1 MQKVFKYVFVGLGV
15 VVGVLLAWQFSSDR
29 SLSGSFP
36 GDELQA
42 KDELIKDFLDE
53 QAYFQSRIV
62 SLHEQIDTAE
72 SGLESQAEVANVEIL
87 DELKEDAGLSEVRGS
102 GLEILLDDSPF
113 ALRDGAEVSDIDL
126 VQAADIR
133 DIVNIL
139 NAANV
144 EAISVNNQRIIATSP
159 ISSVGTTILINNSH
173 TAPPFTI
180 SAVGDTDMMLERIQN
195 DALLSSLFDRV
206 SKNKLVFQATVKEWV
221 SVPIYNGDLK
231 INYLNLVD

>member
-1 MQKVFKYVFVGLGV
+1 MGV
-15 VVGVLLAWQFSSDR
+15 ILAWQFSTDKP
-29 SLSGSFP
+29 LSGSFP

-42 KDELIKDFLDE
+42 KDELIKDYLDE

-62 SLHEQIDTAE
+62 SLHERIDSAE
-72 SGLESQAEVANVEIL
+72 AGLESQAEVANVEIL
-87 DELKEDAGLSEVRGS
+87 DRLKDDAGLSEVRGK
-102 GLEILLDDSPF
+102 GLEILLDDSPL
-113 ALRDGAEVSDIDL
+113 ALRDGADVSNIEL

-139 NAANV
+139 NAANAD
-144 EAISVNNQRIIATSP
+144 AISVNNQRIIATSP

-173 TAPPFTI
+173 TAPSFTI

-195 DALLSSLFDRV
+195 DALLNSLFNRV
-206 SKNKLVFQATVKEWV
+206 STNKLVFQVTVKEWL

-231 INYLNLVD
+231 VNYLNLVD

>member
-1 MQKVFKYVFVGLGV
+1 MGV
-15 VVGVLLAWQFSSDR
+15 ILAWQFSTDK

-42 KDELIKDFLDE
+42 KDELIKDYLDE

-62 SLHEQIDTAE
+62 SLHEQIDSAE
-72 SGLESQAEVANVEIL
+72 AGLESQAEVANVEIL
-87 DELKEDAGLSEVRGS
+87 DGLKDDAGLSEIRGK
-102 GLEILLDDSPF
+102 GLEILLDDSPL
-113 ALRDGAEVSDIDL
+113 ALRDGANVSDIDL
-126 VQAADIR
+126 VQAADLR

-139 NAANV
+139 NAANAD
-144 EAISVNNQRIIATSP
+144 AISVNNQRIISTSP

-173 TAPPFTI
+173 TAPSFTI

-195 DALLSSLFDRV
+195 DALLNSLFDRV
-206 SKNKLVFQATVKEWV
+206 STNKLVFQVTVKEWV

>member
-1 MQKVFKYVFVGLGV
+1 M
-15 VVGVLLAWQFSSDR
+15 GVLLAWQFSTDK
-29 SLSGSFP
+29 SLGGSFP

-42 KDELIKDFLDE
+42 KDELIKEYLDE
-53 QAYFQSRIV
+53 QAYLQSRIV
-62 SLHEQIDTAE
+62 SLHEQIDSAE

-87 DELKEDAGLSEVRGS
+87 DELKENTGLSEVRGK
-102 GLEILLDDSPF
+102 GLEILLDDSPL
-113 ALRDGAEVSDIDL
+113 ALRDGADVSDMDL

-144 EAISVNNQRIIATSP
+144 DAISVNNQRIIATSP
-159 ISSVGTTILINNSH
+159 ISSVGTTILINSSH

-206 SKNKLVFQATVKEWV
+206 STNKLVFQVAVKEWV

-231 INYLNLVD
+231 LNYLNLVD

>member
-1 MQKVFKYVFVGLGV
+1 M
-15 VVGVLLAWQFSSDR
+15 GVLLAWQFSTDK

-42 KDELIKDFLDE
+42 KDELIKEYLDD
-53 QAYFQSRIV
+53 QSYLQSRIV
-62 SLHEQIDTAE
+62 SLHEKIDGAE

-87 DELKEDAGLSEVRGS
+87 DELKEDAGLSEVRGK
-102 GLEILLDDSPF
+102 GLEILLNDSPL
-113 ALRDGAEVSDIDL
+113 ALRDGADVSDIDL

-144 EAISVNNQRIIATSP
+144 DAISVNNQRIIATSP

-180 SAVGDTDMMLERIQN
+180 NAVGDTDMMLERIQN
-195 DALLSSLFDRV
+195 DALLSSLFERV
-206 SKNKLVFQATVKEWV
+206 STNKLVFQLTVKEWV

-231 INYLNLVD
+231 VNYLNLVD

>member
-1 MQKVFKYVFVGLGV
+1 MQKAFKYIFIGLGLI
-15 VVGVLLAWQFSSDR
+15 VGVILAWQFSSDK

-42 KDELIKDFLDE
+42 KDELIKDYLDE
-53 QAYFQSRIV
+53 QSYFQSRIV

-87 DELKEDAGLSEVRGS
+87 DELKEDVGLSDVRGP
-102 GLEILLDDSPF
+102 GLEILLNDSPL
-113 ALRDGAEVSDIDL
+113 ALRDGADVSDIDL

-133 DIVNIL
+133 DLVNIL
-139 NAANV
+139 SAANA
-144 EAISVNNQRIIATSP
+144 EAISVNNQRIISVSP

-173 TAPPFTI
+173 TAPPYTI

-206 SKNKLVFQATVKEWV
+206 STNKLVFQVAVKEWV
-221 SVPIYNGDLK
+221 SVPIYNSDLK
-231 INYLNLVD
+231 VNYLNLVD

>member
-1 MQKVFKYVFVGLGV
+1 MQKAFKYIFIGLGV
-15 VVGVLLAWQFSSDR
+15 IVGVILAWQFSSDK

-42 KDELIKDFLDE
+42 KDELIKDYLDE

-87 DELKEDAGLSEVRGS
+87 DELKEDVGLSDIRGP
-102 GLEILLDDSPF
+102 GLEILLDDSPL
-113 ALRDGAEVSDIDL
+113 ALRDGANVSDIDL

-133 DIVNIL
+133 DLVNIL
-139 NAANV
+139 SAANAD
-144 EAISVNNQRIIATSP
+144 AISVNNQRIISVSP

-206 SKNKLVFQATVKEWV
+206 STNKLVFQVAVKEWV

-231 INYLNLVD
+231 VNYLNLVD